1 MMINLVSCMHVV
13 VKSRKPFFSAGVD
26 KGWLSPFF
34 PYSLMPSKA
43 SFFFNMKKA
52 RQTGSRQQTFGWGSV
67 SQSAPC
73 LVVDFLVL
81 RSFARHLLNTSLPLH
96 EMILSQMYAYG
107 FRDCVCLCHYVSM

>member
-1 MMINLVSCMHVV
+1 MCACGSEEQKAESH
-13 VKSRKPFFSAGVD
+13 SSAKGVD
-26 KGWLSPFF
+26 KGWVSPFF
-34 PYSLMPSKA
+34 SYTLMPSKV

-52 RQTGSRQQTFGWGSV
+52 RQTGSRQQTFGWESV

-81 RSFARHLLNTSLPLH
+81 RNFARHLLNTSLPLH
-96 EMILSQMYAYG
+96 EMILSQMYVYG